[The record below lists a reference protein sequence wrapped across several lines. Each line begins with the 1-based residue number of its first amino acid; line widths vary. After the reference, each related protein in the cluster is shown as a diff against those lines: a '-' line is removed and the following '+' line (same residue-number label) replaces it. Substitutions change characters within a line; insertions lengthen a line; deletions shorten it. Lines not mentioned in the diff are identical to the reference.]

1 MCKSKHSFK
10 PRQISGESRKDL
22 TMAEKVTVRTQPE
35 DTRPQVRFVVL
46 TQTTT
51 DVRKHLN
58 VADAPELIAWES
70 APRSTGIVQPVE
82 RKGTHSTVFVPVVL
96 NPRPLRPKRDPTR
109 IQGGIRRR
117 HHLRRTLPSSPAPAD
132 QHRRHHHAD
141 KSDHSTTRDPSPRDR
156 ATRQRKISD
165 GARWRFSN
173 ALFPEAHIRVQSVS
187 FLPQK

>member
-1 MCKSKHSFK
+1 MCKRHPKHSFK

-82 RKGTHSTVFVPVVL
+82 RKGTHSTAYAARLDMVQ
-96 NPRPLRPKRDPTR
+96 K
-109 IQGGIRRR
+109 
-117 HHLRRTLPSSPAPAD
+117 
-132 QHRRHHHAD
+132 
-141 KSDHSTTRDPSPRDR
+141 
-156 ATRQRKISD
+156 QRKTT
-165 GARWRFSN
+165 
-173 ALFPEAHIRVQSVS
+173 
-187 FLPQK
+187 